1 MPFYPKC
8 IYIKEKTFKKK
19 LKKIISF
26 LIYSVILLFKPK
38 LPTKQVNPNSIAI
51 IFLASLGDLVVLCGA
66 VREMKAC
73 GRSITLICK
82 QGTGAAEFAALTQ
95 LFDEIIEININ
106 GFERFRNLRK
116 LAKIEVDTVFCAPLG
131 RHILPDIYACAVKAN
146 KRFFPDTFLDCS
158 LLSLKSKIDKRADKL
173 VALTEINELKR
184 YSDFLFACD
193 LIKKEIRPFR
203 FEQNV
208 VANNSS
214 IAIFP
219 GAGGGK
225 GKRWNVT
232 KFAYVA
238 KQLVLKRLVDK
249 VLIFGD
255 KYDADCCDDLFKELN
270 GYCNVENY
278 CGKTTISGLIEIVSR
293 CCIVLANDSGSAHIS
308 MACGT
313 PTLVVCGMWQYGRFY
328 PETKLEEKHCA
339 ILASDTFSQS
349 CNSSVPLCR
358 KEPAPCMQKIMADIV
373 LAQAERILNNQT
385 G

>member
-8 IYIKEKTFKKK
+8 SYVKENRFKKQIK
-19 LKKIISF
+19 RIISF
-26 LIYSVILLFKPK
+26 VIYFAVLLFRPKP
-38 LPTKQVNPNSIAI
+38 PTKQVASNSVAI

-66 VREMKAC
+66 VKEMKAC
-73 GRSITLICK
+73 GKSITLICK
-82 QGTGAAEFAALTQ
+82 QGTAAEFAALTQ

-106 GFERFRNLRK
+106 GFERFRNIRK

-146 KRFFPDTFLDCS
+146 KRLFPDTFLDCS
-158 LLSLKSKIDKRADKL
+158 LPSLKSKIDKRADKL
-173 VALTEINELKR
+173 IALTEINELKR

-225 GKRWNVT
+225 GKRWNVI

-238 KQLVLKRLVDK
+238 KQLVLKGLVDK
-249 VLIFGD
+249 VLIFGE
-255 KYDADCCDDLFKELN
+255 KYDAECCNELFQELN
-270 GYCNVENY
+270 SCCRVENL
-278 CGKTTISGLIEIVSR
+278 CEKTTISELIEIVSN
-293 CCIVLANDSGSAHIS
+293 CCIALANDSGSAHIS
-308 MACGT
+308 MACDT
-313 PTLVVCGMWQYGRFY
+313 PTLIVCGMWQYGRFY
-328 PETKLEEKHCA
+328 PEPKLEKYHY
-339 ILASDTFSQS
+339 IFLANDTFGQS

-358 KEPAPCMQKIMADIV
+358 QQPAPCVQEIKADIV
-373 LAQAERILNNQT
+373 LAQAERILTNQT
-385 G
+385 R